1 MAGRVPNGNRW
12 RQYHFNLPRGVRA
25 EIRPVTTA
33 VMAAAQASASRRLG
47 AIRTASADLNPDM
60 AKGVAFA
67 FLAKALTRHS
77 VVAWEGVGAAA
88 GKPLDLTPEHVERL
102 MDLDN
107 IAAAF
112 WDQTTR
118 PVAAV
123 ATEGNG

>member
-1 MAGRVPNGNRW
+1 MATVGVSTISICRAAFAPRSDPSPPPSW
-12 RQYHFNLPRGVRA
+12 LQHRPRHRGVWA
-25 EIRPVTTA
+25 P
-33 VMAAAQASASRRLG
+33 SAPPARTL
-47 AIRTASADLNPDM
+47 IRTWRRASP
-60 AKGVAFA
+60 FA
-67 FLAKALTRHS
+67 FLAKALTRHG

-102 MDLDN
+102 MDLDD

-112 WDQTTR
+112 WDQATR